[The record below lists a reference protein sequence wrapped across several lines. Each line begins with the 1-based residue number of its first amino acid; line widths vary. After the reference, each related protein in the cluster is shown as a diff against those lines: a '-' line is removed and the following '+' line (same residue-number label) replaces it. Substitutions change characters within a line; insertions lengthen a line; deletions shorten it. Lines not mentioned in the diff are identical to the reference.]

1 MARFA
6 AKSALQAGAAEGDE
20 TPNDALGLAGLRAEG
35 YASSHSQGADVVERV
50 YPAGARIGVL
60 TCEPIGRVLDYLA
73 PEGGCGDGD
82 YLEVPLGP
90 RKVLG
95 VVWGK
100 GEGSFDLAKL
110 RTATR
115 VLEAAP
121 MRAEMRAFLGRA
133 ADYTLTPL
141 PAMLRLATRA
151 PGLGLPPAMRR
162 TYRLAG
168 AVPNKLTD
176 ARHKVVEALRGL
188 GTAPVTLGELAELA
202 DVSTSVVKG
211 LVKAGVLDEAEAQKD
226 LPYPGLDPL
235 RPARLAGDQIGAG
248 AALQASVTKGGYAT
262 TLLKG
267 VTGSGKTEVYLE
279 AVAAALMR
287 GQQAL
292 VLLPEISLTGD
303 FLARVEARFGGR
315 PGEWHSGMTATERRR
330 LWRMAGEGGVQLVVG
345 ARSALFLPFRDLGLI
360 VVDEE
365 HDTSYKQEEGV
376 LYHARDMAVLRA
388 SILGCPVVLSSA
400 TPSLESWANAQGGKY
415 ARIDLGARYGA
426 AELPQMRALDMRDEK
441 LPGDR
446 WISEPLVREV
456 AQRIAKGEQSLLF
469 LNRRGFAPVTICRAC
484 GHQVGCDHCDAR
496 MVEHRFLKRLVCHQC
511 GATKPVPVE
520 CPACKV
526 AGRMAPVG
534 PGVERLAEEVKA
546 RFPDARL
553 AVLSSD
559 LFGSARALKDA
570 IVKIA
575 EGAADIIIGTQIVA
589 KGHNFPLL
597 TLVGVIDADLG
608 LQGSDLRA
616 AERTFQ
622 LIRQVA
628 GRAGRAEKRGTA
640 LVQTYQPDH
649 PVIQAILGGDEEAF
663 WAAEAAE
670 RKAAGVPPYGRMAG
684 IILSSPDV
692 AQVFDFGAELARRD
706 GPLRRIGAVVYGP
719 APAPMARVRGR
730 HRVRL
735 LVKAEKGVPLQAAL
749 AEWVGQLKLPAN
761 LRLAID
767 IDPQSFY

>member
-1 MARFA
+1 M
-6 AKSALQAGAAEGDE
+6 
-20 TPNDALGLAGLRAEG
+20 
-35 YASSHSQGADVVERV
+35 VERV
-50 YPAGARIGVL
+50 YEANERIGVL

-82 YLEVPLGP
+82 FLEVPLGP

-110 RTATR
+110 RSAGR
-115 VLEAAP
+115 LLEAAP

-133 ADYTLTPL
+133 SDYTLSPL

-151 PGLGLPPAMRR
+151 PGLGLPPATRR
-162 TYRLAG
+162 IYRLAG
-168 AVPNKLTD
+168 AVPNRLTE
-176 ARHKVVEALRGL
+176 ARLKVVEVLRGL
-188 GTAPVTLGELAELA
+188 GEAALTLAELA
-202 DVSTSVVKG
+202 EAADVSASVIKG
-211 LVKAGVLDEAEAQKD
+211 LVKAGVLVEEDAPKD
-226 LPYPGLDPL
+226 LPYPPMNPK
-235 RPARLAGDQIGAG
+235 RPARLAGDQIGAA
-248 AALQASVTKGGYAT
+248 AALEAAVRRGGYGT

-279 AVAAALMR
+279 AVAAALEK

-303 FLARVEARFGGR
+303 FLARVEARFGAK

-330 LWRMAGEGGVQLVVG
+330 LWRMTAEGGVGLVVG

-388 SILGCPVVLSSA
+388 SILGCQVVLSSA
-400 TPSLESWANAQGGKY
+400 TPSLESWANAQAGKY
-415 ARIDLGARYGA
+415 ARLDLGARFGA
-426 AELPQMRALDMRDEK
+426 AELPQMRTIDMRAEK
-441 LPGDR
+441 LAGDR
-446 WISEPLVREV
+446 WISDPLVQAV
-456 AQRIAKGEQSLLF
+456 TTRIEKGEQSLLF
-469 LNRRGFAPVTICRAC
+469 LNRRGFAPVTLCRAC
-484 GHQVGCDHCDAR
+484 GHQVGCDDCDAR

-511 GATKPVPVE
+511 GATKPIPAV
-520 CPACKV
+520 CPACGV

-534 PGVERLAEEVKA
+534 PGVERLAEEVA
-546 RFPDARL
+546 VRFPEARL

-559 LFGSARALKDA
+559 LFGSARALKEE
-570 IVKIA
+570 IA
-575 EGAADIIIGTQIVA
+575 RIATGSADIIIGTQIVA

-622 LIRQVA
+622 LMRQVA
-628 GRAGRAEKRGTA
+628 GRAGRADRRGTA
-640 LVQTYQPDH
+640 VLQTYQPDH
-649 PVIQAILGGDEEAF
+649 PVIAAILGGDEEAF

-692 AQVFDFGAELARRD
+692 SQVFDFGAELARRD
-706 GPLRRIGAVVYGP
+706 EPLRRIGAVVYGP
-719 APAPMARVRGR
+719 APAPVARVRGR

-735 LVKAEKGVPLQAAL
+735 LVKADKSAPLQAAL
-749 AEWVGQLKLPAN
+749 AEWVGQLKQPGN